1 MKIQF
6 FFTTKTNHKFAHQI
20 GVRLKVGNREFPG
33 LYQELNV
40 NDGRTVLKHESELF
54 PGKPWFYT
62 AQIKLRIV
70 E

>member
-1 MKIQF
+1 MF
-6 FFTTKTNHKFAHQI
+6 
-20 GVRLKVGNREFPG
+20 VGLAMGISSLN
-33 LYQELNV
+33 QELNV